1 MDWLIRLVF
10 LVVCFCSI
18 EADREFWSTS
28 DFVQSIKPPPLFRTK
43 RLAPLSEF
51 EDTQDELVF
60 VQSLFRHGDRTPE
73 SAFYY
78 DKPNQWPGFAEVTV
92 KGMEQMVA
100 LGKKLR
106 TKYVETLKF
115 ISHYYNPKEVYFRS
129 SDRNRT
135 LQSALAKIVGFVK
148 GRRGIEYPDLKDWP
162 DGYVVVP
169 VHTIDYYTDTVFN
182 QYIKCEK
189 AEQARKLLMNAPE
202 YRLLRMKTAR
212 LLQHLSTLRN
222 QTITLENAYFFYDIW
237 HIHRLNNVPMPPG
250 FTDELYKQFEAVAF
264 VMHDY
269 QFGVGIRPFHG
280 MDLRRELT
288 RLRGGSILS
297 ELLGNME
304 TKVECLYDSKN
315 KKACQWI
322 RDLKYYAYSGHDTTI
337 EVLFSAFGFENTNYV
352 DVGEPKYA
360 ACLTFELWKSNNE
373 HYVKVLYWPPGMGTF
388 DITTDI
394 VGCDEEKCS
403 LSRFVDRLR
412 PMLID
417 DFEEECKLPRDY
429 NFSVDI

>member
-1 MDWLIRLVF
+1 MDWLLGLVF
-10 LVVCFCSI
+10 LVFCLRLI
-18 EADREFWSTS
+18 ESDSEFRSTS

-43 RLAPLSEF
+43 RLAPLYEF
-51 EDTQDELVF
+51 EDTEDELVF

-73 SAFYY
+73 SPFYY
-78 DKPNQWPGFAEVTV
+78 DKPNQWPGLAEVTV
-92 KGMEQMVA
+92 KGMEQMVV

-129 SDRNRT
+129 SNRNRT

-148 GRRGIEYPDLKDWP
+148 GRRGIEYPDMEEWP
-162 DGYVVVP
+162 EDYVPVP
-169 VHTIDYYTDTVFN
+169 VHTIDYYTDSVFN

-189 AEQARKLLMNAPE
+189 AEQARELLMKAPE
-202 YRLLRMKTAR
+202 YQLLKRKTAR
-212 LLQHLSTLRN
+212 LLQHLSKLRN
-222 QTITLENAYFFYDIW
+222 QTITLENSYFFYDIW

-250 FTDELYKQFEAVAF
+250 FTDELYEQFEALSF

-269 QFGVGIRPFHG
+269 QFGVGIRTFRG

-288 RLRGGSILS
+288 RLRGGSILG
-297 ELLGNME
+297 ELIGNME
-304 TKVECLYDSKN
+304 MKVECANDSKN
-315 KKACQWI
+315 KKSCQWI

-360 ACLTFELWKSNNE
+360 ACLTFELWKSKNGY
-373 HYVKVLYWPPGMGTF
+373 YVKVLYWPPQMGTF
-388 DITTDI
+388 DITADI
-394 VGCDEEKCS
+394 VGCDEEKCP
-403 LSRFVDRLR
+403 LRRFVDRSQA
-412 PMLID
+412 MMVD
-417 DFEEECKLPRDY
+417 DFEEECKLPSGYD
-429 NFSVDI
+429 FSGDF